1 MPEAGVVLVTG
12 AAQRVGRVIA
22 AKLARSGWTVGLHH
36 HRSAEEAETLAREI
50 AAAGGRAASVQA
62 DLRDEAAAAAL
73 VPKVA
78 AALGPVTALVNNAST
93 FEPDDIFTVDR
104 ASWDLHFAVNT
115 RAPLLL
121 SQALARAL
129 PVGQEGAIVHVLDQ
143 RVINPNPG
151 MFSYAASKAAL
162 HAMTVTMAQALGP
175 RGIRVNAV
183 GPGPTL
189 QGARQR
195 PEDFARQTAGAVLG
209 RGSPPEDIAEAVGYL
224 LAARSVTGV
233 FLPVDGGQHLAWRTP
248 DIDGVM
254 E

>member
-1 MPEAGVVLVTG
+1 
-12 AAQRVGRVIA
+12 
-22 AKLARSGWTVGLHH
+22 
-36 HRSAEEAETLAREI
+36 
-50 AAAGGRAASVQA
+50 
-62 DLRDEAAAAAL
+62 
-73 VPKVA
+73 
-78 AALGPVTALVNNAST
+78 
-93 FEPDDIFTVDR
+93 
-104 ASWDLHFAVNT
+104 
-115 RAPLLL
+115 
-121 SQALARAL
+121 
-129 PVGQEGAIVHVLDQ
+129 
-143 RVINPNPG
+143 
-151 MFSYAASKAAL
+151 
-162 HAMTVTMAQALGP
+162 MTVTMAQALGP